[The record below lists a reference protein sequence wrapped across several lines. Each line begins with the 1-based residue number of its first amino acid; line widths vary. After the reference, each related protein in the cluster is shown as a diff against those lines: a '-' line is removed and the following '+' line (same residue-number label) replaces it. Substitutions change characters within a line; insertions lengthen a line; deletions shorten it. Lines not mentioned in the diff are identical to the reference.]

1 MAGPLED
8 AMTWMSQQGQK
19 RNEERL
25 KKEDRSLYEYLHKK
39 KNERPAEIKQGRS
52 KESRQLAREA
62 GAIVTNEDVE
72 KAKKQQEILFNLGY
86 PSFNGEITPEN
97 YQYAKG
103 ALDSGRL
110 YGDITNLSYTLP
122 FHVATGNA
130 VNSIVSNAVRLIP
143 KAVKFTSPIVRP
155 IVTGGLYATPG
166 IIQAADGEGM
176 TGNKPLDIAIA
187 SAIGAVSTS
196 AGAGALYVTY
206 KGGQQLIKHLPKAT
220 RYVVN
225 AIKNNPKATLF
236 TTIPLV
242 GGTVGGIVGANMY
255 DEEPQTEVNINQ
267 EQPTSEISQAELDS
281 LFINNKR

>member
-8 AMTWMSQQGQK
+8 AMTWLFQQGQK
-19 RNEERL
+19 RNEEKL
-25 KKEDRSLYEYLHKK
+25 KKENPSLYYHIQRN
-39 KNERPAEIKQGRS
+39 KNERSAEIKQGRS

-72 KAKKQQEILFNLGY
+72 KSKKQQEILSTFGY

-103 ALDSGRL
+103 ALDTGRL
-110 YGDITNLSYTLP
+110 YGDITNSFYTLP

-130 VNSIVSNAVRLIP
+130 VNNIVGSAIRLIP
-143 KAVKFTSPIVRP
+143 KTAKFISPFARP

-166 IIQAADGEGM
+166 IIQAADGKGM
-176 TGNKPLDIAIA
+176 TGNKPLDIAIT
-187 SAIGAVSTS
+187 SAIGAIS
-196 AGAGALYVTY
+196 AAAGTGALYGTY
-206 KGGQQLIKHLPKAT
+206 KGGKYLIKHIPKAS
-220 RYVVN
+220 RYVAN
-225 AIKNNPKATLF
+225 TIKSNPKTAMF
-236 TTIPLV
+236 TGIPLI

-267 EQPTSEISQAELDS
+267 RQQKTAISNEELDS
-281 LFINNKR
+281 ILNIK

>member
-1 MAGPLED
+1 MGNPLFD
-8 AMTWMSQQGQK
+8 AMQWH
-19 RNEERL
+19 NEQRL
-25 KKEDRSLYEYLHKK
+25 KKEDPTLYYAMQRK
-39 KNERPAEIKQGRS
+39 KNEMPAEIKQGRS
-52 KESRQLAREA
+52 KESRQLARAA

-72 KAKKQQEILFNLGY
+72 QAKKQQEILSTFGY

-97 YQYAKG
+97 YQYARG
-103 ALDSGRL
+103 ALNSGRL
-110 YGDITNLSYTLP
+110 FGDITNSFYTLP

-155 IVTGGLYATPG
+155 IVTGGLYAAPG

-187 SAIGAVSTS
+187 SAIGAGS
-196 AGAGALYVTY
+196 AAAGTGALYGTY
-206 KGGQQLIKHLPKAT
+206 KGGKYIVKHIPKAS
-220 RYVVN
+220 RYVAN

-242 GGTVGGIVGANMY
+242 GGTVGGIVGASMY

>member
-1 MAGPLED
+1 MGNPLFD
-8 AMTWMSQQGQK
+8 AMQWH
-19 RNEERL
+19 NEQRL
-25 KKEDRSLYEYLHKK
+25 KKDPTLYHAIQRN
-39 KNERPAEIKQGRS
+39 KNKRQAEIKQGRS

-62 GAIVTNEDVE
+62 EVIVTNEDVE
-72 KAKKQQEILFNLGY
+72 KAKKQQEILFTLGY

-97 YQYAKG
+97 YQYARG
-103 ALDSGRL
+103 ALDSGRRF
-110 YGDITNLSYTLP
+110 GEMTNLFQTLP

-130 VNSIVSNAVRLIP
+130 VNSIVGNAIRLIP
-143 KAVKFTSPIVRP
+143 KTANVISPFARR
-155 IVTGGLYATPG
+155 IVTGGFYATPG

-187 SAIGAVSTS
+187 SVIGA
-196 AGAGALYVTY
+196 AGTAAGTGALYGTY
-206 KGGQQLIKHLPKAT
+206 KGGKQLIKHIPKAS

-242 GGTVGGIVGANMY
+242 GGTVGGIVGASMY

>member
-1 MAGPLED
+1 MGNPLFD
-8 AMTWMSQQGQK
+8 AMQWH
-19 RNEERL
+19 NEQRL
-25 KKEDRSLYEYLHKK
+25 KKEDPTLYYAMQRK

-52 KESRQLAREA
+52 KESRQLARTA

-72 KAKKQQEILFNLGY
+72 QAKKQQEILYTFGY

-97 YQYAKG
+97 YQYARG
-103 ALDSGRL
+103 ALNSGRL
-110 YGDITNLSYTLP
+110 FGDITNSFYTLP

-130 VNSIVSNAVRLIP
+130 VNSTVSNAVRLIP
-143 KAVKFTSPIVRP
+143 KSVKFTSPIVRP

-187 SAIGAVSTS
+187 SAIGAGSAS
-196 AGAGALYVTY
+196 AGAGALYGTY
-206 KGGQQLIKHLPKAT
+206 KGGKYIVKHLPKAI
-220 RYVVN
+220 RYVAN

>member
-1 MAGPLED
+1 MGNPLFD
-8 AMTWMSQQGQK
+8 AMQWH
-19 RNEERL
+19 NEQRL
-25 KKEDRSLYEYLHKK
+25 KKEDPTLYYAMQRK

-62 GAIVTNEDVE
+62 EVIVTNEDVE
-72 KAKKQQEILFNLGY
+72 KAKKQQEILFTFGY

-97 YQYAKG
+97 YQYARG
-103 ALDSGRL
+103 ALDSGRRF
-110 YGDITNLSYTLP
+110 GEMTNLFQTLP

-130 VNSIVSNAVRLIP
+130 VNSIVGNAIRLIP
-143 KAVKFTSPIVRP
+143 KTANVISPFARR
-155 IVTGGLYATPG
+155 IVTGGFYATPG

-187 SAIGAVSTS
+187 SVIGA
-196 AGAGALYVTY
+196 AGTAAGTGALYGTY
-206 KGGQQLIKHLPKAT
+206 KGGKQLIKHIPKAS

-242 GGTVGGIVGANMY
+242 GGTVGGIVGASMY

>member
-8 AMTWMSQQGQK
+8 AMTWMFQQGQK

-25 KKEDRSLYEYLHKK
+25 KKEDPSLYYHIQRN
-39 KNERPAEIKQGRS
+39 KNKRQAEIKQGRS

-72 KAKKQQEILFNLGY
+72 QAKKQQEILFTFGY

-110 YGDITNLSYTLP
+110 FGDITNSIYTLP

-130 VNSIVSNAVRLIP
+130 ANNIVSNIVRLIP
-143 KAVKFTSPIVRP
+143 RVVKFTSPIAGSVARP

-176 TGNKPLDIAIA
+176 TGNKPLDIAISA
-187 SAIGAVSTS
+187 AIGAGSS
-196 AGAGALYVTY
+196 GALYGTY
-206 KGGQQLIKHLPKAT
+206 KGGKYIVKHLPKASK
-220 RYVVN
+220 YVVN
-225 AIKNNPKATLF
+225 TIKKNPKATLS
-236 TTIPLV
+236 TAIPLV
-242 GGTVGGIVGANMY
+242 GGTIGGIVGANMY
-255 DEEPQTEVNINQ
+255 DEEPQTGVNINQ
-267 EQPTSEISQAELDS
+267 GQQKTTISNEKLDS
-281 LFINNKR
+281 ILNSK

>member
-8 AMTWMSQQGQK
+8 AMTWMFQQGQK

-25 KKEDRSLYEYLHKK
+25 KKEDPSLYYHIQRK

-52 KESRQLAREA
+52 KESRQLARTA

-72 KAKKQQEILFNLGY
+72 QAKKQQEILYTFGY

-103 ALDSGRL
+103 ALNSGRSF
-110 YGDITNLSYTLP
+110 GDITNSIQALP

-130 VNSIVSNAVRLIP
+130 VNNIVGSAIRLIP
-143 KAVKFTSPIVRP
+143 KTAKFISPFARP
-155 IVTGGLYATPG
+155 VVTGGLYATPG

-176 TGNKPLDIAIA
+176 TGNKPLDVAISA
-187 SAIGAVSTS
+187 AIGAGS
-196 AGAGALYVTY
+196 AAAGTGALYVTY
-206 KGGQQLIKHLPKAT
+206 KGGQQLIKNIPKAT
-220 RYVVN
+220 RYVAN

-242 GGTVGGIVGANMY
+242 GGTIGGIVGANMY
-255 DEEPQTEVNINQ
+255 DEEPQTGVNINQ
-267 EQPTSEISQAELDS
+267 GQQKTTISNEDLDS
-281 LFINNKR
+281 ILNSK

>member
-8 AMTWMSQQGQK
+8 AMTWMFQQGQK

-25 KKEDRSLYEYLHKK
+25 KKEDRSLYEYLQKK

-52 KESRQLAREA
+52 KESRQLARTA

-72 KAKKQQEILFNLGY
+72 QAKKQQEILSTFGY

-110 YGDITNLSYTLP
+110 FGDITNSIYTLP

-130 VNSIVSNAVRLIP
+130 VNNIVGNAVRLIP
-143 KAVKFTSPIVRP
+143 KTAKFISPFARP

-176 TGNKPLDIAIA
+176 TGNKPLDIAISA
-187 SAIGAVSTS
+187 AIGAGS
-196 AGAGALYVTY
+196 AAAGTGALYGTY
-206 KGGQQLIKHLPKAT
+206 KGGKYLIKYVPKASK
-220 RYVVN
+220 YVVN
-225 AIKNNPKATLF
+225 TIKNNPKATLF

-242 GGTVGGIVGANMY
+242 GGTIGGFVGANMY
-255 DEEPQTEVNINQ
+255 DEEPQTGVNVNQ
-267 EQPTSEISQAELDS
+267 GQQKTTISNEDLDS
-281 LFINNKR
+281 ILNRK

>member
-8 AMTWMSQQGQK
+8 AMTWMFQQGQK

-25 KKEDRSLYEYLHKK
+25 KKEDRSLYEHLQKK
-39 KNERPAEIKQGRS
+39 NNERPAEIKQGRS
-52 KESRQLAREA
+52 KESRQLARTA

-72 KAKKQQEILFNLGY
+72 QAKKQQEILSTFGY

-103 ALDSGRL
+103 ALNSGRL
-110 YGDITNLSYTLP
+110 FGDITNSIYTLP

-130 VNSIVSNAVRLIP
+130 VNNIVGNAIRLIP
-143 KAVKFTSPIVRP
+143 KTAKFISPFARP

-176 TGNKPLDIAIA
+176 TGNKPLDIAISA
-187 SAIGAVSTS
+187 AIGAGS
-196 AGAGALYVTY
+196 AAAGTGALYVTY

-220 RYVVN
+220 RYVAN
-225 AIKNNPKATLF
+225 TIKNNPKATLF

-242 GGTVGGIVGANMY
+242 GGTIGGIVGANMY
-255 DEEPQTEVNINQ
+255 DEEPQTGVNINQ
-267 EQPTSEISQAELDS
+267 GQQKTAISNEDLDS
-281 LFINNKR
+281 ILNRK

>member
-8 AMTWMSQQGQK
+8 AMTWMFQQGQK

-25 KKEDRSLYEYLHKK
+25 KKEDPSLYYHIQRK

-52 KESRQLAREA
+52 KESRQLARTA

-72 KAKKQQEILFNLGY
+72 QAKKQQEILSTFGY

-103 ALDSGRL
+103 ALNSGRL
-110 YGDITNLSYTLP
+110 FGDITNSFYTLP

-130 VNSIVSNAVRLIP
+130 VNNIVGNAVRLIP
-143 KAVKFTSPIVRP
+143 RAVKFTSPIAGSFARP
-155 IVTGGLYATPG
+155 IVIGGLYATPG

-176 TGNKPLDIAIA
+176 TGNKPLDIAISA
-187 SAIGAVSTS
+187 AIGAGFAA
-196 AGAGALYVTY
+196 AGTGALYGTY
-206 KGGQQLIKHLPKAT
+206 KGGEYLIKHLPKAT
-220 RYVVN
+220 KYVAN

-242 GGTVGGIVGANMY
+242 GGTIGGIVGANMY
-255 DEEPQTEVNINQ
+255 DEEPQTGVNINQ
-267 EQPTSEISQAELDS
+267 
-281 LFINNKR
+281 

>member
-1 MAGPLED
+1 MGNPLFD
-8 AMTWMSQQGQK
+8 AMQWH
-19 RNEERL
+19 NEQRL
-25 KKEDRSLYEYLHKK
+25 KKEDPTLYYAMQRK

-52 KESRQLAREA
+52 KESRQLARTA

-72 KAKKQQEILFNLGY
+72 QAKKQQEILSTFGY
-86 PSFNGEITPEN
+86 PSFNEEITPKN

-103 ALDSGRL
+103 ALYSGRSF
-110 YGDITNLSYTLP
+110 GDITNLFYTLP
-122 FHVATGNA
+122 FHFATGNA

-143 KAVKFTSPIVRP
+143 KTAKFISPFARP

-176 TGNKPLDIAIA
+176 TGNKPLDIAISA
-187 SAIGAVSTS
+187 AIGAGSAA
-196 AGAGALYVTY
+196 AGAGALYGTY
-206 KGGQQLIKHLPKAT
+206 KGGQQLIKYIPKASK
-220 RYVVN
+220 YVVN
-225 AIKNNPKATLF
+225 TIKNNPKATLF

>member
-1 MAGPLED
+1 MGNPLFD
-8 AMTWMSQQGQK
+8 AMQWH
-19 RNEERL
+19 NEQRL
-25 KKEDRSLYEYLHKK
+25 KKEDPTLYYAMQRK

-52 KESRQLAREA
+52 KENRQLAINART
-62 GAIVTNEDVE
+62 IVTDKDVE
-72 KAKKQQEILFNLGY
+72 QAKKQQEILSTFGY

-103 ALDSGRL
+103 ALYSGRL
-110 YGDITNLSYTLP
+110 FGDITNSFYTLP

-143 KAVKFTSPIVRP
+143 KVIKFTSPIAGSVARP

-176 TGNKPLDIAIA
+176 TGNKPLDIAISA
-187 SAIGAVSTS
+187 AIGAGS
-196 AGAGALYVTY
+196 AAAGTGALYGTY
-206 KGGQQLIKHLPKAT
+206 KGGKYIVKHLPKAT

-242 GGTVGGIVGANMY
+242 GGTVGGIVGSSMY
-255 DEEPQTEVNINQ
+255 DEKPQTEVNINQ